1 MLRIIVCAAKMDIAQ
16 HLYKKSY
23 ELIKAMGA
31 KCELSYSVDANSLLQ
46 NTKSKAKLYDIYLL
60 DCNDQQCINLATYIR
75 NINLIPSIIFCG
87 ENAENLQSLIKLRP
101 SYIISLKENE
111 HLLGEALK
119 WCCNEQI
126 RSRTYFNVK
135 NKDVQMRIDY
145 NTISYFE
152 SRQRIVAMYTTQQV
166 IEFYA
171 KLGDVYSRLPNDTFV
186 RCHQSYIVNMS
197 RVRQLDKANRLFI
210 MLSGR
215 TIEISKS
222 HYKDVVDEYEKF
234 VTSN

>member
-1 MLRIIVCAAKMDIAQ
+1 MLRIIVCAAKPETA
-16 HLYKKSY
+16 HSLYKKSY
-23 ELIKAMGA
+23 ELLRLMGV
-31 KCELSYSVDANSLLQ
+31 KCELSYSVNADALIQSL
-46 NTKSKAKLYDIYLL
+46 KSKAKPYDIYLL
-60 DCNDQQCINLATYIR
+60 DCDDEHCSNLAAHIR
-75 NINLIPSIIFCG
+75 SISLIPAIIFYG
-87 ENAENLQSLIKLRP
+87 ENTGKLNNLIKLRP
-101 SYIISLKENE
+101 SYVINLRENE

-152 SRQRIVAMYTTQQV
+152 SRQRIVVLHATQQV

-171 KLGDVYSRLPNDTFV
+171 KLGDVYSLLPNDTFV

-197 RVRQLDKANRLFI
+197 RVRQLDKMNRNFI

-222 HYKDVVDEYEKF
+222 HYKDVVDKYEKF
-234 VTSN
+234 VAGV